1 MSSRVAVH
9 CLRVPRGWDGNVDA
23 LPLLAWTS
31 RDDYIPP
38 TFLECIRGPRLVRVR
53 VPEDVRGGRKY
64 NGDPFRATLFV
75 EMDNTYRKFV
85 RFVWLTAERRFT
97 PAHGAGGP
105 SHLTDNMG
113 SLYVHVVRDDVSA
126 SERLTVHALLGW
138 TFKCPIVLGAF
149 AWSANYVIDHF
160 DNDHNNNHVDNLE
173 VVSDSVHRKQAGRQG
188 GRAGRGRGRGRRARG
203 AMAGPY

>member
-1 MSSRVAVH
+1 MSSQVAVH

-23 LPLLAWTS
+23 LPLLPWTT

-53 VPEDVRGGRKY
+53 VPDDVRGGRKH
-64 NGDPFRATLFV
+64 NGVAVPATLFV
-75 EMDNTYRKFV
+75 EMDKTYRKFG

-97 PAHGAGGP
+97 PAHGASGP
-105 SHLTDNMG
+105 SHPSHLSDNMG

-126 SERLTVHALLGW
+126 SGRLTVHALLGW

-149 AWSANYVIDHF
+149 AWSKDYVIDHF

-173 VVSDSVHRKQAGRQG
+173 VVSDFVHKRHSGRQDG
-188 GRAGRGRGRGRRARG
+188 KAGRGPRARC
-203 AMAGPY
+203 ATLY